1 MHDTSI
7 AYLSIDFVIKI
18 EKKNYPQVYFEE
30 WNYKIKKKKIPGF
43 IDIELVELDS
53 SSNFEWLYL
62 SAYWGSDFK
71 LMNSKHQIQIDLA

>member
-7 AYLSIDFVIKI
+7 AYLSIDFVIK
-18 EKKNYPQVYFEE
+18 NYPQVYFEE
-30 WNYKIKKKKIPGF
+30 WNNKIKKKKIPGF
-43 IDIELVELDS
+43 IDVELVELDS

-71 LMNSKHQIQIDLA
+71 LVNSKH